1 MVTIGYTV
9 REENIVK
16 MNTDHL
22 YIYLYEY
29 TGSEVSW
36 VPRSQ
41 DSLAPGRKAMDA
53 GDAAMISPEMWRS
66 LG

>member
-1 MVTIGYTV
+1 MMTTRYTV

-41 DSLAPGRKAMDA
+41 DSLAPGRKAMD
-53 GDAAMISPEMWRS
+53 GDAAMI
-66 LG
+66 L